1 MAENTPETPDTPQ
14 YRYTAEMAGD
24 LEAKWQRIW
33 DETGAFNADNPSGS
47 LAGDLA
53 KREKYFILDMFPYP
67 SGKGLHVGHPLGY
80 IATDVVARY
89 QRAQGKNVLYTM
101 GYDAFGLPAEQYA
114 LQTGQH
120 PAITTHDNIANMS
133 KQLARIGLSH
143 DRRRSFATTD
153 PDYFKWT
160 QWIFLQIFN
169 SWYDPEA
176 PRRDGSG
183 KGAARP
189 ITTLVKQYEDGTR
202 PTPNGRAWAELSAVE
217 QAELI
222 DAERLAYVAY
232 APVNWA
238 PGLGTVLADE
248 EVTAEGRSERGNFP
262 VFKTKLRQWMMRITR
277 YADRLDA
284 DLATIDWPDKVRT
297 MQHNW
302 IGKSFG
308 ATVNFQVEAGQGPQP
323 QTLQVFTT
331 RPDTLFGVT
340 FMVISPEHPLVG
352 AEDCADA
359 ELQVPDAWPEGTRP
373 EWTGGYATPREA
385 VAAYRAQASAKSD
398 SERTAE
404 TDFTEK
410 TGVFTGIFGTN
421 PVNSSLVPIFVA
433 DYVLMGYGTGAIMAV
448 PAHDERDHAFA
459 KKFNLD
465 IIQTISG
472 PDGLDVQTEPW
483 TGDGVIENSAN
494 SEISLNGLGKA
505 EAIAKI
511 SDWLAK
517 TGRGEKTVTYRL
529 RDWLF
534 SRQRYWG
541 EPFPVVYGSDGRVH
555 ALPEEML
562 PLELPEVSD
571 FRPRTFDPEDSH
583 STPESPLGRA
593 TDWMTVELDLG
604 EGKQTYTRDQNTM
617 PNWAGSCWYE
627 LRYTDPDNSTTFAS
641 PDNEAYWM
649 GPRPEA
655 GNLSGGTDLYVGG
668 VEHAVLHLLYARFWH
683 KVLYDLGYVSSSEPF
698 HRLFNQGMIE
708 AYAYTDSRGQYVP
721 ADEVAGSEED
731 GFTWKGQ
738 PVNREFGK
746 MGKSLKNIVTPD
758 QMCADYGADTFRVYE
773 MSMGPLDMSRPWD
786 TRAVVGS
793 QRFLQRLWRN
803 IVDENTGAL
812 TVTDDAPDLATAK
825 VLARTIHDVTVEYDN
840 LRVNTAIAKM
850 IVLNNHLTGLP
861 RVPRE
866 AAEALVVMVAP
877 IAPHIAEELW
887 ERLGHQ
893 GGIARATFPVVTDE
907 SLLAA
912 EEVTCVVQVAGKV
925 RAKVS
930 VDPEISEADL
940 QAKVLAEQAVVKLL
954 DGREPKRI
962 IVRAPKLVSLVL

>member
-14 YRYTAEMAGD
+14 HRYTAEMAGN

-53 KREKYFILDMFPYP
+53 KHEKYFILDMFPYP

-202 PTPNGRAWAELSAVE
+202 PTPDGRAWAELSAVE

-331 RPDTLFGVT
+331 RPDTLFGAT

-398 SERTAE
+398 SERTTE

-459 KKFNLD
+459 RKFNLD

-472 PDGLDVQTEPW
+472 PDGLDVQEEPW

-571 FRPRTFDPEDSH
+571 FRPRTFDPDDAH

-627 LRYTDPDNSTTFAS
+627 LRYTDPDNPTAFAS

-721 ADEVAGSEED
+721 ADEVEGSEED

-803 IVDENTGAL
+803 IVDENTGTL
-812 TVTDDAPDLATAK
+812 TVSEDAPDLATAK

-893 GGIARATFPVVTDE
+893 GGIARAAFPVVTDE

-940 QAKVLAEQAVVKLL
+940 QAIVLAEPAVVKLL
-954 DGREPKRI
+954 DGREPKRV